1 MDEKKLQEMMDEVT
15 RGKEFNENQIREIRQ
30 GFENGLSTEQIQ
42 FYADSK
48 FDCEYMHQIRD
59 ISEAIKNPPVPQHGS
74 SIISVDCIST
84 NEVNKSVI

>member
-48 FDCEYMHQIRD
+48 FDCEYMHQI
-59 ISEAIKNPPVPQHGS
+59 
-74 SIISVDCIST
+74 
-84 NEVNKSVI
+84 